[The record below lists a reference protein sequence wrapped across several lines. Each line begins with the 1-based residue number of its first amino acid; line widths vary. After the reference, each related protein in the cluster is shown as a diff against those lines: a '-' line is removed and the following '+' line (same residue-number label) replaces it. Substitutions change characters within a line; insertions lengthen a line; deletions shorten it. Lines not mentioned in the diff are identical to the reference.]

1 MRRFFA
7 ALLGLLIGYLP
18 LAAFFESCHAAV

>member
-1 MRRFFA
+1 MRSFFA

-18 LAAFFESCHAAV
+18 LAALFESCHAAV